1 MVLQYMLQNYFVKTI
16 KINGKH
22 KTTNSLTASYYSEEG
37 IDNLEMA
44 PTVLVII
51 FE

>member
-1 MVLQYMLQNYFVKTI
+1 MVLEYMLQNYFVKII

-22 KTTNSLTASYYSEEG
+22 KITNTLTAPYYSEEG
-37 IDNLEMA
+37 IDNLEMT

-51 FE
+51 FK